1 MNRMDGGAPV
11 EHDRENDT
19 ACTRTRDGYA
29 DRERAACAEVVA
41 NDGKRRQEREPEP
54 EAHADRL
61 REKDLCATR
70 AVSIAW
76 PGRLHQS

>member
-11 EHDRENDT
+11 EHDREDDA
-19 ACTRTRDGYA
+19 ACAGPRDGDT

-41 NDGKRRQEREPEP
+41 HDGERRQEREPEA

-61 REKDLCATR
+61 REEDLCATR

-76 PGRLHQS
+76 PGRLRQS